1 MREVVK
7 NVGYGKDYGE
17 MMGEKMGD
25 RVWQGSTEIDRI
37 G

>member
-1 MREVVK
+1 MVK